1 VGQVLR
7 WGVLAALVACTEP
20 APAPPEPVPVAL
32 LTPDVWSGGEAV
44 LASAAFT
51 PARGLPVVL
60 LNDDTLAV
68 RRTDDTTVVVQ
79 LPDLPGTQALH
90 VLAPD
95 ILDLPIAIELRGFE
109 SAGWGPLLGGRVQV
123 FPGGPP
129 SVVGS
134 GPATAVLWNLQSGV
148 AGPLPDSMHDP
159 FCSRRGVGPSY
170 AGVALVSDCAPTF
183 PWRARWRS
191 WRLRPGFAMVDD
203 SLCGDG
209 GFVAELAPGRTVSEL
224 SGLRSDAGLGSPISV
239 WVRDSLGC
247 SETRFETRYEGP
259 AIHDVVISP
268 RGDRAVIHA
277 LPQGG
282 TGMPVLDV
290 ATGQIAYELSDPF
303 LSRAA
308 FSADGDTLFVAG
320 NPAEYTG
327 GGYVVLL
334 ALRPADGQPLRS
346 VALPLFRTAAI
357 AVDPSRP
364 WLYVVGTA
372 GSFEEPHGRLLVVD
386 RDSLA
391 LRAMV
396 AVPDSVD
403 VPWLVSTHGVRIV
416 PSPSEQRVYVVWTY
430 TSRDATDRAFLTR
443 FRTPP

>member
-1 VGQVLR
+1 VRQVLR
-7 WGVLAALVACTEP
+7 WGWLAALVACTEP
-20 APAPPEPVPVAL
+20 AWAPPEPVPVAL

-51 PARGLPVVL
+51 AARGLPVVL
-60 LNDDTLAV
+60 LNGDTLVV
-68 RRTDDTTVVVQ
+68 RRLDDTTVAAR
-79 LPDLPGTQALH
+79 LPDLPGTQALR

-95 ILDLPIAIELRGFE
+95 ILDLPIAIELRRFE
-109 SAGWGPLLGGRVQV
+109 NAAWGPLLGGRVQV

-170 AGVALVSDCAPTF
+170 AGVALVSDCALTF
-183 PWRARWRS
+183 PWRAHWWS

-247 SETRFETRYEGP
+247 SETRFETDHDGP
-259 AIHDVVISP
+259 AIGDVVISP

-277 LPQGG
+277 LPRGG

-290 ATGQIAYELSDPF
+290 ATGRIAYELSDPF

-308 FSADGDTLFVAG
+308 FSADGDTLFVAR
-320 NPAEYTG
+320 NPAENTG
-327 GGYVVLL
+327 GGYVLL
-334 ALRPADGQPLRS
+334 ALRAVDGQPLRS
-346 VALPLFRTAAI
+346 VALPLFRTSAI
-357 AVDPSRP
+357 ALDPSRP
-364 WLYVVGTA
+364 CLYVVGTV
-372 GSFEEPHGRLLVVD
+372 GSFEEPHGRLLVFD

-403 VPWLVSTHGVRIV
+403 VPWLVSTHAVRIV
-416 PSPSEQRVYVVWTY
+416 PSPLEQRVYVVWTY
-430 TSRDATDRAFLTR
+430 TSRDPTDRALLTR